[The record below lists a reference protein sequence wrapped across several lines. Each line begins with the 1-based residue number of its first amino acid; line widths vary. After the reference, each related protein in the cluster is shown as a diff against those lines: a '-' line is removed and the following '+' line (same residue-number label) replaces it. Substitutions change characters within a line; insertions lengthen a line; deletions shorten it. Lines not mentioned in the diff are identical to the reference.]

1 MEHIIIRKG
10 GNIALVVSKPYVKHP
25 FIFKTKLKTISK
37 HGQSTREALLVIACY
52 MDTYQRNGHVFLRN
66 IKPTHFNNYTYS
78 KL

>member
-10 GNIALVVSKPYVKHP
+10 ANIALVVSKPYVKHP

-37 HGQSTREALLVIACY
+37 HGQSTWEALLVIVCY
-52 MDTYQRNGHVFLRN
+52 MDTYHIFLRN